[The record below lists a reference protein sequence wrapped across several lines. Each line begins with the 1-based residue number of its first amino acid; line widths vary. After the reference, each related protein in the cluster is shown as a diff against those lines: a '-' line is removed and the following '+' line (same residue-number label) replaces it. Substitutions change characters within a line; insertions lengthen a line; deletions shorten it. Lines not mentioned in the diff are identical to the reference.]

1 MSRVQEQ
8 QQFREVEGLWHRSG
22 LSCNSG
28 NETFPLQQCQSPLRV
43 NCFWCHCHGTWFCP
57 CLSLTCG
64 QQWLGCFPHP
74 SNWIKERT
82 ACLCPSSELW
92 LIWLITIYIDYIS
105 NRVCVTCHIQ
115 VPLLHHLII
124 YFLCLQ
130 NQKCRSLSC
139 PRGCH
144 QTSQPWIW
152 LWLNAAMNTEEIQ
165 LCSLSEAINTVYH
178 KKIIVTGGNKEFG
191 KTYALQ
197 NAFVPWPKSSTY
209 VISKDKTA
217 DSPGTFQDLCKNYLS
232 RFKHCSTSLVFFCT
246 TPSLASRLNK
256 IYSSH
261 CLMQ

>member
-22 LSCNSG
+22 LSCNSD

-74 SNWIKERT
+74 YNWIKERT

-124 YFLCLQ
+124 CFLCLQ

-139 PRGCH
+139 PRGCR

-191 KTYALQ
+191 KTLRPCRMLLFHGQSPPRTSSPKTKLQTALAPSRIYVRITSVDLNIALQ
-197 NAFVPWPKSSTY
+197 ASLSSVQLHPWLACWIKF
-209 VISKDKTA
+209 TA
-217 DSPGTFQDLCKNYLS
+217 VT
-232 RFKHCSTSLVFFCT
+232 
-246 TPSLASRLNK
+246 A
-256 IYSSH
+256 
-261 CLMQ
+261 